1 MKKILLALAILLF
14 AFAPSFSDEIPEV
27 ELESVSQ
34 IMVPKEI
41 FIGDAGQ
48 LQYSFRTQADFF
60 AFLDPSLVSEN
71 ELKLNFEN
79 FDFLAEKDSCTIKD
93 AVLFRNG
100 SNYNLC
106 ITLIPWKTGRIEFRE
121 FDLFSVCSG
130 KESSKFTLMIKLN
143 PIQIPS
149 LAEKLGVSNIRAP
162 APPITLPGTKYL
174 LWLVILLV
182 ILFFVLVALVII
194 KLQKIVKKI
203 RLIKNKIGF
212 YRNAKSVKH
221 RLTKLLKPKLNL
233 DDSTFA
239 MEWQKIMRSYLDF
252 RFASTFASV
261 TGSKIASYIQK
272 ITGNL
277 AEGKELEA
285 IEELSSIFIRTD
297 YIRFASGSIDSQL
310 LPAELHQAVFAENE
324 RKSIVEKSFKIIDVF
339 EHGTNENDDESKNQ
353 NNSAGQETFAK

>member
-1 MKKILLALAILLF
+1 MKKILLAPAVLLF
-14 AFAPSFSDEIPEV
+14 ALIPSFSEEIPEV

-60 AFLDPSLVSEN
+60 AFLNPSLVSEN
-71 ELKLNFEN
+71 ELRLNFEN
-79 FDFLAEKDSCTIKD
+79 FDFLLEKDSCTIKD

-106 ITLIPWKTGRIEFRE
+106 ITLIPWKTGRIEFKE
-121 FDLFSVCSG
+121 FDLLSVCSG
-130 KESSKFTLMIKLN
+130 KESSKFRLMINLN

-149 LAEKLGVSNIRAP
+149 LSEKLGVSNMRSP
-162 APPITLPGTKYL
+162 LPPITLPGTKYL
-174 LWLVILLV
+174 LWLAIFLV
-182 ILFFVLVALVII
+182 ILFFVLAAFVII

-203 RLIKNKIGF
+203 RFVKNKIGF

-221 RLTKLLKPKLNL
+221 RLTKLLKQKSNL
-233 DDSTFA
+233 DDSAFA

-252 RFASTFASV
+252 RFGAGFASV
-261 TGSKIASYIQK
+261 TGSKIAVYILK

-277 AEGKELEA
+277 AGEKEFDA

-324 RKSIVEKSFKIIDVF
+324 RKSIIEKSFKIIGVF
-339 EHGTNENDDESKNQ
+339 EHGTNENDAESQNQ
-353 NNSAGQETFAK
+353 NNSAGKETFAK